1 MRMDLTLDIPDV
13 QIVVNYPGD
22 GDGFFWHHRILL
34 HRIEGAQWLTLS
46 PDHEVVRHDL
56 NAIPHR
62 VLMRR
67 AMFPQDIAH
76 EVYAH
81 NPIGLA
87 TLQNFKRQARIQATI
102 LGEGDVGE
110 SESFQWLIAE
120 VGHARFGQEID
131 EMLLSDGA
139 TGLAFSQKGVAILDG
154 EEIYV
159 EKVMAKDLE
168 SWKKRKGLELGDMR
182 LLGDHKDAAGKRR
195 LDLNSAV
202 ELMKGGGDEEAES
215 DFPIQGT
222 RAAKEYH
229 QAVALGTNGF
239 LAYHEQWLRQ
249 SGVQKRASAAH
260 IHRNLCEGLRLLH
273 SWDQVDGS
281 TTPIGEHLSRWA
293 IQTELAVERNPA
305 QPDYSGLDIVSGSA
319 LLGDGRASASKFG
332 EWVTFKL
339 KERSQIWKQERLY
352 AQERR
357 QAKGGGKGPRR
368 DDQDSDDDAGIRKK
382 KKKSKGGKGGDKDP
396 PVET

>member
-62 VLMRR
+62 VLMTR

-81 NPIGLA
+81 DPIGLA

-110 SESFQWLIAE
+110 PESFQWLIAE

-202 ELMKGGGDEEAES
+202 ELMKGGGDDETES

-281 TTPIGEHLSRWA
+281 TTAIGEHLSRWA

-305 QPDYSGLDIVSGSA
+305 QPDVDQHCWVTAGPRLRNSESGSHLNSKKEARSGSKNDCMPKSDNKPKVVGRDLDGTIMTLTMMPVSG
-319 LLGDGRASASKFG
+319 RRR
-332 EWVTFKL
+332 
-339 KERSQIWKQERLY
+339 RS
-352 AQERR
+352 RR
-357 QAKGGGKGPRR
+357 TKVARGG
-368 DDQDSDDDAGIRKK
+368 
-382 KKKSKGGKGGDKDP
+382 
-396 PVET
+396 